1 MCDHERLKSQTLRF
15 MNLEAILYVCRGW
28 RELIFSLILCGQVE
42 PYAEP
47 SSLTEDIQEFDDTGD
62 ELSNA
67 FVAYFADSG
76 HRKDREP
83 VYSPELGLAIEKLK
97 DGFTI
102 QSLWEVLPSS

>member
-1 MCDHERLKSQTLRF
+1 MQGEPCAEPT
-15 MNLEAILYVCRGW
+15 
-28 RELIFSLILCGQVE
+28 SLI
-42 PYAEP
+42 
-47 SSLTEDIQEFDDTGD
+47 EDIQEFDDAGN

-76 HRKDREP
+76 HKKDREP

-102 QSLWEVLPSS
+102 QSLWEVLPSSQ